1 MFILESKSTSTSCKS
16 PTKKARD
23 KNRKPLNC
31 NDKRLNSGGL
41 VELEERLCPV
51 NGCDSLGHLNGLY
64 ERHFTS
70 EACPMYHRLTIK
82 QCQVILM
89 IICFKLVID
98 TKCDLP
104 FTNILLFFMFTA

>member
-1 MFILESKSTSTSCKS
+1 MFHNVIWIHMVLHYILYVNAIINCVVLGSKSTSTSCKS
-16 PTKKARD
+16 PNKKARD

-51 NGCDSLGHLNGLY
+51 NSCDSLGHLNGLY

-82 QCQVILM
+82 NCQVIQ
-89 IICFKLVID
+89 
-98 TKCDLP
+98 
-104 FTNILLFFMFTA
+104 